1 MITKL
6 VYVLTCAPDKT
17 YIEQALMSVFSARH
31 WNPDAYIIL
40 VTDGATDQLL
50 TGTSG
55 EILNYISEKIVVPFS
70 NNESMM
76 YRSRFIKT
84 QVRELIKGDFLFI
97 DCDTIVCKS
106 LADIDN
112 WDIEVGAVYESH
124 LKVNEFCDALYQS
137 ALEPNLKIGV
147 DLSKEE
153 EYFSSGVLYVKD
165 TPNTHRLYDLWHQN
179 WLESQRI
186 GVPIDQ
192 PSLCKA
198 NIQCE
203 HLLKRIPDSFNRIL
217 FTQTSGTR
225 EAHILHIAAFRN
237 PSVLFEERTL
247 HYVRENGLKD
257 EKLKDLILHP
267 CKTFRPFDYD
277 ILHSSL
283 IDRLTW
289 AKEVAGIEDGYME
302 AIVWMIRKRI
312 YVLRHRKQIKDNA
325 CRK

>member
-1 MITKL
+1 MTTKL
-6 VYVLTCAPDKT
+6 VYVLTCAPNKT
-17 YIEQALMSVFSARH
+17 YIEQALMSVYSARY
-31 WNPDAYIIL
+31 WNPNSQIIL
-40 VTDGATDQLL
+40 ITDDETNHLF
-50 TGTSG
+50 TGTRG

-70 NNESMM
+70 NDESMM

-84 QVRELIKGDFLFI
+84 QVRELVKGDFLFI
-97 DCDTIVCKS
+97 DCDTIVCKP
-106 LADIDN
+106 LADIDK

-124 LKVNEFCDALYQS
+124 LKVNEFCIALYQS
-137 ALEPNLKIGV
+137 ALEPNMKIGV

-165 TPNTHRLYDLWHQN
+165 TPNAHRLYDLWHKN
-179 WLESQRI
+179 WLESQNI

-198 NIQCE
+198 NIQCD
-203 HLLKRIPDSFNRIL
+203 HIIKKIPDTYNTIL
-217 FTQTSGTR
+217 FTECGFTR
-225 EAHILHIAAFRN
+225 KAHILHIAAYRN

-247 HYVRENGLKD
+247 HYVRKNGLKD

-267 CKTFRPFDYD
+267 CKSFRPFDID
-277 ILHSSL
+277 ILHSSI

-289 AKEVAGIEDGYME
+289 TKEVAGLESGYVRAM
-302 AIVWMIRKRI
+302 VWMIRKRI
-312 YVLRHRKQIKDNA
+312 HVLRHRHQIKDNA

>member
-1 MITKL
+1 MKTKL
-6 VYVLTCAPDKT
+6 VYVLTCTPDKT

-31 WNPDAYIIL
+31 WNPDSQIIL
-40 VTDGATDQLL
+40 ITDDETNHLF
-50 TGTSG
+50 TGTRG

-70 NNESMM
+70 NDESMM

-84 QVRELIKGDFLFI
+84 QVRELVKGDFLFI

-106 LADIDN
+106 LADIDSWN
-112 WDIEVGAVYESH
+112 IEVGAVYESH

-179 WLESQRI
+179 WLESQSI

-225 EAHILHIAAFRN
+225 GAHILHIAAFRN

-247 HYVRENGLKD
+247 QYVRDNGLKD
-257 EKLKDLILHP
+257 EKLIDLILHP
-267 CKTFRPFDYD
+267 CKSFRPFDND

-289 AKEVAGIEDGYME
+289 AKEVAGLEGGYMK
-302 AIVWMIRKRI
+302 ALFWMLRKRI
-312 YVLRHRKQIKDNA
+312 HVLRHRHQIKDNA
-325 CRK
+325 YRK